1 MPASTATSFPA
12 PHADST
18 TFPCPSALPHAPIT
32 FFFAEGDLL
41 WQFRAC
47 TLSSVLLPHPRARL
61 GTAWVCVWSELQLGF
76 PSSLQEKGKCSTIA
90 FMGRVYPKKIKD
102 YPIRNNLR
110 GGSLPSWMPPTPSW
124 PYKISLVAPRQLP
137 CQLGVSGCRFFFFLS
152 SFCPFK
158 GKLNFHQPQVFQ
170 KLATDLQP
178 HVASMT
184 PGEVT
189 RCIRSFALLKW
200 LSLPLFEAIAQ
211 VRRRKKT
218 PPELSFPLK
227 KI

>member
-1 MPASTATSFPA
+1 
-12 PHADST
+12 
-18 TFPCPSALPHAPIT
+18 
-32 FFFAEGDLL
+32 
-41 WQFRAC
+41 
-47 TLSSVLLPHPRARL
+47 
-61 GTAWVCVWSELQLGF
+61 
-76 PSSLQEKGKCSTIA
+76 
-90 FMGRVYPKKIKD
+90 MGRVYPKKIKD

-178 HVASMT
+178 HVATMT

-227 KI
+227 KIKKKP